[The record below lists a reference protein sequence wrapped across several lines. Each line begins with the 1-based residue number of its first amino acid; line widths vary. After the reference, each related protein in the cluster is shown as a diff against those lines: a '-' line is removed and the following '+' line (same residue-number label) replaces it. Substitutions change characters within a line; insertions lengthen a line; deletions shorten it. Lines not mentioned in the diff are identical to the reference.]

1 VPEGQRHP
9 IESTTRNPG
18 LFVLLE
24 AFDQTVD
31 PVLAVLLQQFRV
43 FGHPAPG
50 VVVFVEKGFLT
61 SEFAAHIVDHCDRAL
76 DEALKVEVFVDGYEL
91 DGYDPEIRNGASD
104 WLRRNSARVIAQH
117 MLVRS
122 RLTKMGLSVVSLA
135 FGGLIRGHHERRS
148 FDADLAVAIRRAR
161 SGRMGSS
168 AQL

>member
-1 VPEGQRHP
+1 MLDRLELGGGAEGWG
-9 IESTTRNPG
+9 STRG
-18 LFVLLE
+18 QLVI
-24 AFDQTVD
+24 
-31 PVLAVLLQQFRV
+31 R
-43 FGHPAPG
+43 HPAPG